1 MLKAQE
7 MSVLTKS
14 KTSILKQSQKQ
25 DNLKTSK
32 NKNYNEPL

>member
-14 KTSILKQSQKQ
+14 RTNILQQSQNQ
-25 DNLKTSK
+25 DNLKTRK